1 MKTMNPKII
10 VSDFDGVM
18 TDNQV
23 WINENGEETV
33 MVSRADGMG
42 IEMLRSCGIEVII
55 MSTETNAVVSARAKK
70 LKIPVLQAVKD
81 KGITL
86 KKYCDERNINLSDV
100 MYVGNDINDLP
111 ALKIAGYKVVP
122 NDAYKQVKDIA
133 DVVLR
138 TNGGQGVLR
147 EIAEIIGEG

>member
-1 MKTMNPKII
+1 MNPKII

-23 WINENGEETV
+23 WINEKGEETV

-42 IEMLRSCGIEVII
+42 IEMLRKCGVEVII

-81 KGITL
+81 KEITL
-86 KKYCDERNINLSDV
+86 KKYCDDRNISLSDV

-147 EIAEIIGEG
+147 EIAEMIGER